1 MSGRSSLPSRAEALS
16 TADTSR
22 CEAIADSTGER
33 CQRESVGPLPYCELH
48 NHLLD
53 DVDLQQIGSDVRNP
67 PPE

>member
-1 MSGRSSLPSRAEALS
+1 MENQC
-16 TADTSR
+16 T
-22 CEAIADSTGER
+22 AIAESTGER